1 MDLTYIVVSVASGVL
16 FAIMD
21 GVINSN
27 PIATQLYAFYNPIA
41 RTSLNL
47 PGGIVID
54 LIYGF
59 AMAAIFLLLYEG
71 LPGGEVGA
79 VKGAS
84 YGLIM
89 WFVRVVMATASQ
101 WVMFN
106 LPLPTVLYTLTTG
119 LVEML
124 VMGVFYGLFLHPVE

>member
-16 FAIMD
+16 FGIMD

-27 PIATQLYAFYNPIA
+27 PLATQLYAFYNPLA

-59 AMAAIFLLLYEG
+59 VMAAIFLMLYEG
-71 LPGGEVGA
+71 LPGGEMGA
-79 VKGAS
+79 LKGVS
-84 YGLIM
+84 YGLTV
-89 WFVRVVMATASQ
+89 WFFRVVMSVATQ

-106 LPLPTVLYTLTTG
+106 LPIPMLLYTLTTG

-124 VMGVFYGLFLHPVE
+124 VIGIFYGLFLHPVD

>member
-16 FAIMD
+16 FGIMD

-27 PIATQLYAFYNPIA
+27 PLATQLYAFYNPLA
-41 RTSLNL
+41 RTSLNV

-59 AMAAIFLLLYEG
+59 LMAAIFLVLYEG
-71 LPGGEVGA
+71 LPGGEMGA
-79 VKGAS
+79 LKGVS
-84 YGLIM
+84 YGLIV
-89 WFVRVVMATASQ
+89 WFFRVVMSVATQ

-106 LPLPTVLYTLTTG
+106 LPIPMLLYTLTTG

-124 VMGVFYGLFLHPVE
+124 VIGVFYGLFLHPVD

>member
-16 FAIMD
+16 FGVMD

-27 PIATQLYAFYNPIA
+27 PLATQLYAFYNPLA
-41 RTSLNL
+41 RTSLNV

-59 AMAAIFLLLYEG
+59 LMAAIFLVLYEG
-71 LPGGEVGA
+71 LPGGEMGA
-79 VKGAS
+79 LKGVS
-84 YGLIM
+84 YGLIV
-89 WFVRVVMATASQ
+89 WFFRVVMSVATQ

-106 LPLPTVLYTLTTG
+106 LPIPMLLYTLTTG

-124 VMGVFYGLFLHPVE
+124 VIGVFYGLFLHPVD

>member
-16 FAIMD
+16 FGIMD

-27 PIATQLYAFYNPIA
+27 PLATQLYAFYNPLA
-41 RTSLNL
+41 RTALNV

-59 AMAAIFLLLYEG
+59 LMAAIFLILYEG
-71 LPGGEVGA
+71 LPGGEMGA
-79 VKGAS
+79 LKGVS
-84 YGLIM
+84 YGLIV
-89 WFVRVVMATASQ
+89 WFFRVVMSVATQ

-106 LPLPTVLYTLTTG
+106 LPIPMLLYTLTTG

-124 VMGVFYGLFLHPVE
+124 VIGLFYGLFLHPVD